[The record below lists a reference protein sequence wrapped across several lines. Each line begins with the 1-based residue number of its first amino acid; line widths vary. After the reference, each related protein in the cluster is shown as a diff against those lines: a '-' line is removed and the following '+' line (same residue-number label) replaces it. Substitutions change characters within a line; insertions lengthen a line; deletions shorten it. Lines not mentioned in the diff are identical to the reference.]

1 MGSHITDPWRN
12 LVTASLK
19 RRIAVLGAAATFTCS
34 PLLVSAPVDAAA
46 ALTCRASMSDSTPD
60 QYSNVT
66 VRVKTAPRAQV
77 RTVAHYRTTDTAKS
91 KRANSAG
98 KANLV
103 YYISSATA
111 GYRVKVDVK
120 VTKNG
125 QTKTCSTSF
134 TPHS

>member
-1 MGSHITDPWRN
+1 MTF
-12 LVTASLK
+12 TLK
-19 RRIAVLGAAATFTCS
+19 HRIAALGATTVLAAA
-34 PLLVSAPVDAAA
+34 PLLVHAPVADATAAA
-46 ALTCRASMSDSTPD
+46 SLTCRASMSDATPR

-91 KRANSAG
+91 KKASSTG
-98 KANLV
+98 KANIV
-103 YYISSATA
+103 YYISSASA

-125 QTKTCSTSF
+125 RSKTCSTSF